1 MSWHDTKNKN
11 RPVIV
16 KRSTVEEVEE
26 GIKDLLARGYKVV
39 NRGTENNADQG
50 YSAHRTNCLTRN
62 LNSVRK
68 KALNPVD
75 TVKFYAVLKR
85 K

>member
-1 MSWHDTKNKN
+1 MSWRDARNKN

-16 KRSTVEEVEE
+16 KRRTEKAVEE
-26 GIKDLLARGYKVV
+26 GIQDLLARGFVV
-39 NRGTENNADQG
+39 VKQGMVNNADQG
-50 YSAHRTNCLTRN
+50 YSAHRTSCLTSN

-75 TVKFYAVLKR
+75 TVEFYAVLKR